1 MEPITRVPR
10 KLTAEPLY
18 EYALQALGRRS
29 HTKAE
34 LQTKLAGRCAD
45 ERDVPAVLER
55 LVAHGY
61 LNDERVAESHATFRR
76 DHALL
81 GRKRVLQELQKRG
94 VSEATAESSV
104 AEAYRESSETELA
117 REFLRRKLGS
127 RFETD
132 RISDRKELGRLFRS
146 LARAG
151 FAAAAVSE
159 ALRQVSGDSEWLE
172 GLEDLAEDD
181 PAGP

>member
-1 MEPITRVPR
+1 MEPVTRVPR
-10 KLTAEPLY
+10 KLSAEPLY
-18 EYALQALGRRS
+18 DYALRALGRRS

-34 LQTKLAGRCAD
+34 LETKLAGRCAD
-45 ERDVPAVLER
+45 ERDVPAVLDR
-55 LVAHGY
+55 LVARGY
-61 LNDERVAESHATFRR
+61 LNDERVAESHATLRR

-81 GRKRVLQELQKRG
+81 GRKRVLQELRKRG
-94 VSEATAESSV
+94 VSESTAEGSV
-104 AEAYRESSETELA
+104 AEAYRESSEAELA

-132 RISDRKELGRLFRS
+132 RISDRKELGRLFRA

-151 FAAAAVSE
+151 FGAAAISKALGQVSE
-159 ALRQVSGDSEWLE
+159 DSEWLE

>member
-10 KLTAEPLY
+10 KLSAEPLY
-18 EYALQALGRRS
+18 DYALRALGRRS

-34 LQTKLAGRCAD
+34 LETKLASRCAD

-76 DHALL
+76 DHALM
-81 GRKRVLQELQKRG
+81 GQKRVLQELRRRG
-94 VSEATAESSV
+94 VSESTAEGSV
-104 AEAYRESSETELA
+104 AEAYRDSSEIELA
-117 REFLRRKLGS
+117 RDFLRRKLGS

-132 RISDRKELGRLFRS
+132 RISDRKELGRLFRA

-151 FAAAAVSE
+151 FAAAAISAALGQVSE
-159 ALRQVSGDSEWLE
+159 DTESLE
-172 GLEDLAEDD
+172 GLEELAEDD
-181 PAGP
+181 PAGL

>member
-1 MEPITRVPR
+1 MEPDTRVSR
-10 KLTAEPLY
+10 KLSAEPLY
-18 EYALQALGRRS
+18 EYALRSLGRRS

-34 LQTKLAGRCAD
+34 LETKLASRCAD
-45 ERDVPAVLER
+45 RRDVPAVLQR

-76 DHALL
+76 DHALM
-81 GRKRVLQELQKRG
+81 GRKRVLQELQRRG
-94 VSEATAESSV
+94 VRESTAEGSV
-104 AEAYRESSETELA
+104 AEAYRDSSETELA

-132 RISDRKELGRLFRS
+132 RISDRKELGRLFRA

-151 FAAAAVSE
+151 FGAAAISAALGRVSE
-159 ALRQVSGDSEWLE
+159 DSEWLE
-172 GLEDLAEDD
+172 GLADLADDD

>member
-1 MEPITRVPR
+1 MEPVTRVPR
-10 KLTAEPLY
+10 KLSAEPLY
-18 EYALQALGRRS
+18 DYALRALGRRS

-34 LQTKLAGRCAD
+34 LETKLTGRCAD

-81 GRKRVLQELQKRG
+81 GQKRVLQELRRRG
-94 VSEATAESSV
+94 VSEATAEGTV
-104 AEAYRESSETELA
+104 AEAYRESSDAELA

-132 RISDRKELGRLFRS
+132 RISDRKELGRLFRA

-151 FAAAAVSE
+151 FATGTISE
-159 ALRQVSGDSEWLE
+159 ALREVSEDSEWLE
-172 GLEDLAEDD
+172 GLANLAEDD
-181 PAGP
+181 AAGP

>member
-1 MEPITRVPR
+1 M
-10 KLTAEPLY
+10 
-18 EYALQALGRRS
+18 
-29 HTKAE
+29 
-34 LQTKLAGRCAD
+34 
-45 ERDVPAVLER
+45 PAVLER

-76 DHALL
+76 DHALM
-81 GRKRVLQELQKRG
+81 GRKRVLQELQRRG
-94 VSEATAESSV
+94 VSESTAEGSV
-104 AEAYRESSETELA
+104 AEAYRDSSETELA

-132 RISDRKELGRLFRS
+132 RISDRKELGRLFRA

-151 FAAAAVSE
+151 FGAAAISAALGRVSE
-159 ALRQVSGDSEWLE
+159 DSEWLE
-172 GLEDLAEDD
+172 GLADLADDD